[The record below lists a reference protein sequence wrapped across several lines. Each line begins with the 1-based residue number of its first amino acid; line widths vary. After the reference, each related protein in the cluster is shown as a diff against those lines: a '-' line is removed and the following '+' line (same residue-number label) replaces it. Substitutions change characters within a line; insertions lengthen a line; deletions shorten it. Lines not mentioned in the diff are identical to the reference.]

1 MNSTDAIY
9 HFEARKKSRRHAL
22 VISVAVVAPLV
33 ALAIIGNGWKAA
45 VAVGEVTRSSRT
57 TVVYKNQIH
66 PSLGELG
73 ARVVAAERGGEA
85 NSDKELVTQRQS
97 QEI

>member
-45 VAVGEVTRSSRT
+45 VGEVTRSSRT

-73 ARVVAAERGGEA
+73 ERVVAAERGGEA